1 MWGWSQTAGH
11 CSPPAASK
19 QSAGQRQ
26 ILAAAFAA
34 SLNLCPVYRP
44 PQIHKSHYYN
54 HQVYMLHFY
63 PLHTPLPR
71 STGPINISISI
82 FAAPAYPLPRLN
94 THTTLHLP
102 YISTSPDPLVM
113 LIYPL
118 LYLLHLSPLH
128 TTLPRSTSLTITQRS
143 HTKDFRAGETP
154 LPIRVSTSDIRA
166 ITSPESVCSWNLIHC
181 LP

>member
-1 MWGWSQTAGH
+1 MHQSNNLLECCSSCSSKKLYSPIRLLSFALLYSISFAITCSPQPVLHTPVSISASWVATILYVLYGLWGWSQTAGH

-63 PLHTPLPR
+63 PLHIHLPR

-102 YISTSPDPLVM
+102 YISTSPDPLV
-113 LIYPL
+113 Y
-118 LYLLHLSPLH
+118 H
-128 TTLPRSTSLTITQRS
+128 
-143 HTKDFRAGETP
+143 
-154 LPIRVSTSDIRA
+154 
-166 ITSPESVCSWNLIHC
+166 
-181 LP
+181 